1 MLIDDILAASSLTSP
16 PTKFVLAHSFDGYS
30 TNVPVADLVG
40 GKAMVALNYEGKPL
54 PPDHG
59 GPARLLVPHLYF
71 WKSAKWVSGL
81 QFTRGTRRASGSCA
95 AITSM
100 ATLGASSASPVTDTP
115 PALAGAPKLNWQEAT
130 IIGIASDTPRVKSFL
145 FATPAPIAFRAGQH
159 VDVRLTAPDGYQ
171 AERSYSIAS
180 APERT
185 DGIELAIERLDDGE
199 VSPFFHEVAE
209 IGDAIEL
216 RGPIGGHFV
225 WSVEDG
231 GPLLLLGG
239 GSGVVPLM
247 SMLRHRAARGSN
259 VPALLLFSA
268 RTWEDVI
275 FRDELIAMH
284 DKNDGFNLA
293 LALTRDEPRRPEDF
307 GRRVD
312 RAMVA
317 ELVTR
322 LPAPPRHVFICGGNP
337 FVEAASEGAIE
348 AGIAAPMIRTERY
361 GG

>member
-1 MLIDDILAASSLTSP
+1 MTE
-16 PTKFVLAHSFDGYS
+16 
-30 TNVPVADLVG
+30 VPL
-40 GKAMVALNYEGKPL
+40 
-54 PPDHG
+54 
-59 GPARLLVPHLYF
+59 
-71 WKSAKWVSGL
+71 
-81 QFTRGTRRASGSCA
+81 
-95 AITSM
+95 
-100 ATLGASSASPVTDTP
+100 
-115 PALAGAPKLNWQEAT
+115 ALAGARKLEWQEAT
-130 IIGIASDTPRVKSFL
+130 ITAITSDTPRVKSFL
-145 FATPAPIAFRAGQH
+145 FAPASPFAFRADQH

-225 WSVEDG
+225 WSIEDG

-239 GSGVVPLM
+239 GSGVVPLT
-247 SMLRHRAARGSN
+247 SMLRHREARGSN
-259 VPALLLFSA
+259 ILALLVFSA
-268 RTWEDVI
+268 RTWDDVI

-284 DKNDGFNLA
+284 ERNDGFRLA
-293 LALTRDEPRRPEDF
+293 LALTRDEPRRAEDF

-317 ELVTR
+317 ELLTR

-337 FVEAASEGAIE
+337 FVEAASEGAIA